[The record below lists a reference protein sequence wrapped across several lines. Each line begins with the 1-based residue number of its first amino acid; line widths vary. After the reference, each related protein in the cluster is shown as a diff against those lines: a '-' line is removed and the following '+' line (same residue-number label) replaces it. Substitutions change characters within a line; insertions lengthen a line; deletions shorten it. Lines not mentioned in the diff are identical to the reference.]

1 MQQESETP
9 MTNEGNAID
18 WIREKFFGQ
27 PKVPVF
33 GPPSAYVRPTPLPIA
48 QPTSAPL
55 VPTEQP
61 SASLVSTRDHARG
74 RAEGASLVGG
84 R

>member
-1 MQQESETP
+1 M
-9 MTNEGNAID
+9 NGNGSLID
-18 WIREKFFGQ
+18 WLKEKLGL
-27 PKVPVF
+27 VPTF
-33 GPPSAYVRPTPLPIA
+33 GPPTPTAYVAPRPLPIS
-48 QPTSAPL
+48 QPTNAPL
-55 VPTEQP
+55 VPAEQP

>member
-1 MQQESETP
+1 
-9 MTNEGNAID
+9 MTNGGNAID
-18 WIREKFFGQ
+18 WLKEKLGL
-27 PKVPVF
+27 VPTF
-33 GPPSAYVRPTPLPIA
+33 GPPTKTAYVPPRPVPVP
-48 QPTSAPL
+48 PTNAPL
-55 VPTEQP
+55 VPAEQP